1 MNATETSAPTPVA
14 QRQRRQGSQE
24 WVFTECKPT
33 TLLGVHVD
41 VEPLYGP
48 EALLHVPTPPPN
60 CPTTTSA
67 SGEHTICSRCGE
79 AWKKDGQRAC
89 VSAHKILSMATR
101 EMVKLSASPATNED
115 HKARDIRVQNAV
127 RKAIQPYLP
136 ALNEATCGLV
146 EVGNTI
152 DLNDEWVGLVPWFRD
167 VSELD
172 AKTNEIKEARS
183 FVNKTQRFKVAKVRP
198 FANFFSP
205 DFVFGWAASVYPE
218 GVNPEDGVGEVV
230 LMGTFFKLKPKLNPI
245 YDLDYLDLKPLQDF
259 LLHWDAVKAQAQLKQ
274 A

>member
-1 MNATETSAPTPVA
+1 MNAVDTPAPIPVA
-14 QRQRRQGSQE
+14 QRQRRPGSHE
-24 WVFTECKPT
+24 WIFTECRPA

-41 VEPLYGP
+41 VEPLYGA

-67 SGEHTICSRCGE
+67 SGEYTICSRCGE

-101 EMVKLSASPATNED
+101 EMVKLSVSAATHED
-115 HKARDIRVQNAV
+115 QKARDARIQNEV
-127 RKAIQPYLP
+127 REAIQAYLP
-136 ALNEATCGLV
+136 ALREATSGLV

-152 DLNDEWVGLVPWFRD
+152 DLNDEWAGLVPWFRD

-218 GVNPEDGVGEVV
+218 GVDPEGGVGEVV
-230 LMGTFFKLKPKLNPI
+230 LMGTFFKLKPKLNAHYAVEFI
-245 YDLDYLDLKPLQDF
+245 DMKPLQDF
-259 LLHWDAVKAQAQLKQ
+259 LLHWDAVKAQAQIKR